1 MSGIVSLLKINLQ
14 IYGRFEF
21 LLLLIFLFNQLIEK
35 FGFYI
40 PVIHSYLDDVLA
52 IPITLSVTKYI
63 MYFLHNPTYK
73 SLYTSLQVG
82 IVVVMFSLYFEWYL
96 PLVYTIHYRDF
107 IDIICYAF
115 GGVYYLEY
123 IQNTRKLN

>member
-40 PVIHSYLDDVLA
+40 PIIHSYLDDVLA

-63 MYFLHNPTYK
+63 MYFLYNANLK
-73 SLYTSLQVG
+73 RRIKRSVG
-82 IVVVMFSLYFEWYL
+82 WIVEKV
-96 PLVYTIHYRDF
+96 HY

-115 GGVYYLEY
+115 GGVFYLEY